1 MIDACVVNASP
12 LIFLA
17 RGGHVGLLHEFARQ
31 IYVPSAVA
39 TEIRRR
45 GTLDAA
51 AQAIKTETWIQI
63 IESPPIPP
71 AIILWGLGPGE
82 SAVLTEALARPG
94 AHAVIDDLA
103 ARRCAAS
110 LGLKVNGTL
119 GLVLLA
125 KQSGRIS
132 AARPVMEDLIRGGMF
147 LSRLVLD
154 RALAIVGE

>member
-1 MIDACVVNASP
+1 MIDAGVVNASP

-39 TEIRRR
+39 KEIRRR
-45 GTLDAA
+45 GTTDAA
-51 AQAIKTETWIQI
+51 AQAIETETWIQV

-71 AIILWGLGPGE
+71 AIVLWGLGPGE
-82 SAVLTEALARPG
+82 SAVLTETLSRPG

-125 KQSGRIS
+125 KQNGRIA
-132 AARPVMEDLIRGGMF
+132 AARPVMEDLICGGMF

-154 RALAIVGE
+154 RALALVGE

>member
-17 RGGHVGLLHEFARQ
+17 RGGHVVLLHEFARQ

-39 TEIRRR
+39 KEIRRR
-45 GTLDAA
+45 GTSDAA
-51 AQAIKTETWIQI
+51 AQAIETETWIQV

-71 AIILWGLGPGE
+71 AIVLWGLGPGE
-82 SAVLTEALARPG
+82 SAVLTETLSRPG

-125 KQSGRIS
+125 KQSGRIA

-154 RALAIVGE
+154 RALALVGE

>member
-17 RGGHVGLLHEFARQ
+17 RGGHIGLLHEFARQ
-31 IYVPSAVA
+31 IYLPSAVA
-39 TEIRRR
+39 KEIRRR
-45 GTLDAA
+45 GTSDAA
-51 AQAIKTETWIQI
+51 AQAIENETWIQI

-71 AIILWGLGPGE
+71 AIVLWGLGPGE
-82 SAVLTEALARPG
+82 SAVLTETLSRQG

-125 KQSGRIS
+125 KQSGRIA

-154 RALAIVGE
+154 RALALVGE